1 MFSNGTFDLNLSIE
15 TEREVDVQDL
25 ETSTVHNQTVL
36 FLSERIKKVY

>member
-1 MFSNGTFDLNLSIE
+1 MFSNGTFDLNLE

-36 FLSERIKKVY
+36 LILSERIKKVY